1 MRLILDRIVSNE
13 QGKRIAVF
21 ENDEELIKISEDK
34 IPNGIIDELFS
45 GIIIEADYSNG
56 EISNVQLLVDETEKK
71 RTEMKNRLGRFS
83 RKNK

>member
-21 ENDEELIKISEDK
+21 ENDEEIIKISEDQM
-34 IPNGIIDELFS
+34 PSGIIDELVA

-56 EISNVQLLVDETEKK
+56 TISNVKLLIDETEKK
-71 RTEMKNRLGRFS
+71 RTEMKNRLSRFS

>member
-21 ENDEELIKISEDK
+21 ENDEELIKISEDQM
-34 IPNGIIDELFS
+34 PSGIIDELFA

-56 EISNVQLLVDETEKK
+56 TISNVKLLIDETEKK
-71 RTEMKNRLGRFS
+71 RTEMKNRLSRFS

>member
-71 RTEMKNRLGRFS
+71 RTEMKNRLSRFS

>member
-56 EISNVQLLVDETEKK
+56 EISNAQLLVDETEKK
-71 RTEMKNRLGRFS
+71 RTEMKNRLSRFS

>member
-21 ENDEELIKISEDK
+21 ENDEGLIKISEDK

-71 RTEMKNRLGRFS
+71 RTEMKNRLSRFS